1 VRISDRAKLGVVAAS
16 LLATAALAAG
26 CDTAINGRLDGSP
39 GSSTGPTVP
48 TPTPSRPVPTP
59 VSPPSPPADPPAPPT
74 PGPPAPPTPGPPPGA
89 EELAPN
95 AQGYVFIETKS
106 GETRCRINREAV
118 GCESQFAHSPL
129 VEGEHANGVNVT
141 ADGTVRWVL
150 GNLGAMPVVT
160 LDYATYSTQDWTIQA
175 SSDGTRF
182 TNNRTG
188 HGMFVSVEEVDTF

>member
-1 VRISDRAKLGVVAAS
+1 MRISDWAKLGVAAAS
-16 LLATAALAAG
+16 LLAAAALAAG
-26 CDTAINGRLDGSP
+26 CDTAINGRLIGNP
-39 GSSTGPTVP
+39 GSSTGPTGP
-48 TPTPSRPVPTP
+48 TPTPSRPAPTP
-59 VSPPSPPADPPAPPT
+59 VPPPSTPT
-74 PGPPAPPTPGPPPGA
+74 DPPAPPTPGPPPGA

-95 AQGYVFIETKS
+95 AQSYVFIETKS

-129 VEGEHANGVNVT
+129 VDGEHANGVNVT

-160 LDYATYSTQDWTIQA
+160 LDYRTYWAQDWTIQA

-182 TNNRTG
+182 TNDRTG

>member
-1 VRISDRAKLGVVAAS
+1 MRISDRAKLGVVAAS
-16 LLATAALAAG
+16 LLAAVALAAG
-26 CDTAINGRLDGSP
+26 CDAAVNGRLVGHP
-39 GSSTGPTVP
+39 GSSAGPTVP
-48 TPTPSRPVPTP
+48 TPTPSRPVTTP
-59 VSPPSPPADPPAPPT
+59 VSPPGT
-74 PGPPAPPTPGPPPGA
+74 PSDPPAPPTPGPPPGA

-95 AQGYVFIETKS
+95 ARGYVFIETKS

-118 GCESQFAHSPL
+118 GCESQFANSPL
-129 VEGEHANGVNVT
+129 VDGEHANGVNVT

-160 LDYATYSTQDWTIQA
+160 LDYATYSAQDWTIQA
-175 SSDGTRF
+175 GSDGTRF